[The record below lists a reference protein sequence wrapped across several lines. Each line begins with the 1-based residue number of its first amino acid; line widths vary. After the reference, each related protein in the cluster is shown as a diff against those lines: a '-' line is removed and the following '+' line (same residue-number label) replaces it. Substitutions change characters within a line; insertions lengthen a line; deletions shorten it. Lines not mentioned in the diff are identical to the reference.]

1 MKLKKYAAP
10 FLAGLLA
17 AVTVTSTASAHP
29 YDYWQGLYLSKN
41 DANIELYVLYTAQ
54 TELLT
59 KENVYDYATNWNNI
73 SSNVSVSV
81 EYQNTIL
88 PNSNGKWIVAGRE
101 FNNTNLGRM
110 NPYDASGNLMDTTPG
125 VNSDWSYVRI
135 DINVDAEAFVDL
147 KNGLI
152 TPSKLISNARKTFL
166 HEVGHAL
173 KLSHPKQNSTLS
185 GHTVSNGRPYAIMNQ
200 GYVRSSSDAVAPD
213 IAYHDKICLKT
224 KWGV

>member
-1 MKLKKYAAP
+1 MNKKNFAVP

-29 YDYWQGLYLSKN
+29 YDYWQGEYLNKGN
-41 DANIELYVLYTAQ
+41 ANIELYVLYTAQ

-81 EYQNTIL
+81 EYQNTGL
-88 PNSNGKWIVAGRE
+88 PNSNGKWIVTGRE
-101 FNNTNLGRM
+101 FNNTNLGRT
-110 NPYDASGNLMDTTPG
+110 NPYDASGNLMDTTEG

-135 DINVDAEAFVDL
+135 DINVDPGAFADIH
-147 KNGLI
+147 NGLI
-152 TPSKLISNARKTFL
+152 TPSKLITNARKTFL

-173 KLSHPKQNSTLS
+173 KLSHPEQNSALS
-185 GHTVSNGRPYAIMNQ
+185 GHTVSSGRPYAIMNM

-213 IAYHDKICLKT
+213 IAYHDKICLRT